1 MVWDQINCLS
11 AFCKTVYLLFVH
23 MLPKKPVEWLQ
34 CKTASGSGVWVLH
47 CCGILWDFSAMGQV
61 GVTAWYNVGCVTLWG
76 ILHGG
81 MCDLVSMLHGGI
93 CDLLRHVTLRCVA
106 LWGIWGS
113 LIMFCNLV
121 FQQHLQPVC
130 LLQIVKETPP
140 QPVHIGPSSQTSCLW
155 HPTTLT
161 GICQK
166 WHSRWML
173 RHLWQ
178 SETAFP
184 SAAIW
189 RKGTKTS
196 HRGLSQV
203 NRVGGWPDEHHWR
216 LQSPELQLLC
226 PGWHCHDGAVDSG
239 HPLGDAVYTM
249 PGRF

>member
-1 MVWDQINCLS
+1 
-11 AFCKTVYLLFVH
+11 
-23 MLPKKPVEWLQ
+23 
-34 CKTASGSGVWVLH
+34 
-47 CCGILWDFSAMGQV
+47 MGQV
-61 GVTAWYNVGCVTLWG
+61 GVTAWYIVGCVTLWG
-76 ILHGG
+76 ILHCGMCHLVSMLHCG
-81 MCDLVSMLHGGI
+81 MCDLV
-93 CDLLRHVTLRCVA
+93 RHVTLRCVA

-130 LLQIVKETPP
+130 LLQIVKEIPLSLYTLDHPLKP
-140 QPVHIGPSSQTSCLW
+140 AVYDTQPHWLVYVENDAFDECS
-155 HPTTLT
+155 
-161 GICQK
+161 GIFA
-166 WHSRWML
+166 
-173 RHLWQ
+173 Q

-216 LQSPELQLLC
+216 LQSQELQLLC
-226 PGWHCHDGAVDSG
+226 PGWHCHDGAVDNG